1 MDITEPF
8 TISVHDPKP
17 DLRELHLDFSDEF
30 KQMSVE
36 LRLECVRAYIESLI
50 KQSQN
55 INDPASQR
63 GVMTVIEIAEQLLPH
78 IQSESLPLNQT
89 LVVEMGE
96 AAEGSSLKELL
107 H

>member
-17 DLRELHLDFSDEF
+17 ELRELHLDFTDKF
-30 KQMSVE
+30 QQMSVDQ
-36 LRLECVRAYIESLI
+36 RLECIRAYIESLI
-50 KQSQN
+50 KQSKTF
-55 INDPASQR
+55 NDASSQR
-63 GVMTVIEIAEQLLPH
+63 GLMTVIEIAEQLLPH

-96 AAEGSSLKELL
+96 AAEGSSLNELL

>member
-17 DLRELHLDFSDEF
+17 ELRELHLDFTDDF
-30 KQMSVE
+30 KQMSVDQ
-36 LRLECVRAYIESLI
+36 RLECIRAYIESLI
-50 KQSQN
+50 SQSKA
-55 INDPASQR
+55 IEDASSQR

-78 IQSESLPLNQT
+78 IQSESLPLQQT
-89 LVVEMGE
+89 LIVEMGE
-96 AAEGSSLKELL
+96 NAEGSSLNELL